1 MEDAVAAMGE
11 GGGAGGSKEG
21 QLSYEFTGG
30 VVPKKGGWLRTH
42 DAEQYESLE
51 GRVKRLK
58 QIIGK
63 EAVPDSDSLAAA
75 TLSLH
80 KRLDVL
86 GQAFDDAAAEQLRA
100 SVQLLS
106 CDIEVAVA
114 EAEHLDRLEE
124 EDRQADIGGDDLLED
139 MPKERIQSL
148 HFEAK
153 SLDSIAKKIVDVD
166 RQLAGKDNVF
176 REFARFSHDLQAAEQ
191 RLAYA
196 KTCLKRTKEGAD
208 KMRESLASNKEEIL
222 KNVALLEKKIA
233 E

>member
-1 MEDAVAAMGE
+1 MKSGGNMEDAVAAMGE

-106 CDIEVAVA
+106 CDIDVAIA

-124 EDRQADIGGDDLLED
+124 EDRKADIGGDDLLED
-139 MPKERIQSL
+139 MPKERVQSL
-148 HFEAK
+148 HNEANG
-153 SLDSIAKKIVDVD
+153 LDCIATQIVNVD
-166 RQLAGKDNVF
+166 KQLASKEHVF
-176 REFARFSHDLQAAEQ
+176 REFARFAQDLSGAEQ
-191 RLAYA
+191 RLAHA
-196 KTCLKRTKEGAD
+196 KDCLQRTLDGAGNM
-208 KMRESLASNKEEIL
+208 KA
-222 KNVALLEKKIA
+222 
-233 E
+233 